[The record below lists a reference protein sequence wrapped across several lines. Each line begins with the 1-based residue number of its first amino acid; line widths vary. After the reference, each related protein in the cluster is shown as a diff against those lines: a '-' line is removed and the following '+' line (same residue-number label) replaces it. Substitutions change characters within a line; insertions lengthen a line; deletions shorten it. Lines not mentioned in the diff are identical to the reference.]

1 MVTLLLFFFLAL
13 VVSFLCSLLEAVIL
27 SISHSFVTLYSQEH
41 PVSGRILRALKE
53 NINRPLAAILT
64 LNTIANTVCAAGVGA
79 VAFDLFGSRWVA
91 IISGLLTLSILVFQK
106 SFPRRSEHCTG
117 NGWPGVSAYLIK
129 GLVIL
134 LYPFV
139 LFLEVASGWLSKGK
153 KTGTVTREEMIV
165 LAEMGEDEGTIEEKE
180 STIIENLMKLKD
192 ITVEEVLTPRSVIF
206 ALQKDET
213 VRDVLERREHISFS
227 RIPVYNQ
234 NIDDIIGLVSRYN
247 LMKSKAEDQFEVHME
262 ELMDPIHAVSEKESV
277 AKVLDEFVKR
287 RKHLFIVKDEFEQ
300 TLGLIT
306 LEDAIETLLG
316 IEIVDESDTVV
327 DMRKLAME
335 KWKERR
341 RGR

>member
-1 MVTLLLFFFLAL
+1 MITLLLFFFLAL

-27 SISHSFVTLYSQEH
+27 SVSHSFVALYSREH
-41 PVSGRILRALKE
+41 PVSGRILKRLKD

-64 LNTIANTVCAAGVGA
+64 LNTIANTVGAAGVGA

-91 IISGLLTLSILVFQK
+91 IISGLLTLSILVF
-106 SFPRRSEHCTG
+106 SEIIPKTIGALH
-117 NGWPGVSAYLIK
+117 WKRLAGVSAYLIR
-129 GLVIL
+129 GLVFI

-139 LFLEVASGWLSKGK
+139 LFLEAASGWLSKGK

-213 VRDVLERREHISFS
+213 VRDVLERHEHISFS

-234 NIDDIIGLVSRYN
+234 DIDDIVGLVSRYN
-247 LMKSKAEDQFEVHME
+247 LMKSKAEDRFDVRME

-277 AKVLDEFVKR
+277 AKILDEFVKR
-287 RKHLFIVKDEFEQ
+287 RKHLFIVKDEFGQ